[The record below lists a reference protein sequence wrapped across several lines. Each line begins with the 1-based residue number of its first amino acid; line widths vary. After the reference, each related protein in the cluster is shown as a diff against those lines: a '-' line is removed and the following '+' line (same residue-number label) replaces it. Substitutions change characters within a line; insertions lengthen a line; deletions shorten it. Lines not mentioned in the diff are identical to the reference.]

1 MGFGLM
7 FVGYFFT
14 YLISLVLFPRILG
27 YAIMMWATVKLS
39 AFDLKFKRCLP
50 VLGGL
55 FLVSAYS
62 FAGDIVN
69 HFNLATSFF
78 NEHVLNI
85 VSAGEE
91 ALVVLFHI
99 FLMLA
104 IGSIAKDTGLDKIRF
119 RAMRNLFLIVAAELA
134 YTVVIFLPK
143 NKVVQTVFAA
153 TVILRFIWIFLDL
166 ILLASCHRLICEEGD
181 ESMPEKE
188 INIPVLKQMESVMR
202 RRDKNAFDSGKR
214 WSEKRQNKKEKLK
227 KKDDQ

>member
-14 YLISLVLFPRILG
+14 YLISLVFVPRILG
-27 YAIMMWATVKLS
+27 YAIMLWATVKLS
-39 AFDLKFKRCLP
+39 AFDIKFKRCLP

-55 FLVSAYS
+55 FLISAYVLS
-62 FAGDIVN
+62 GDIVK
-69 HFNLATSFF
+69 HFNLEASLF
-78 NEHVLNI
+78 NDTVLNI
-85 VSAGEE
+85 VSTAEE
-91 ALVVLFHI
+91 LLVILFHV

-119 RAMRNLFLIVAAELA
+119 RAMRNLLLIMIAELT
-134 YTVVIFLPK
+134 YTVIIFLPK
-143 NKVVQTVFAA
+143 NKVVQTVFAI

-166 ILLASCHRLICEEGD
+166 ILLASCYRLICEEGD

-188 INIPVLKQMESVMR
+188 INVPIIKQMESVMR

-214 WSEKRQNKKEKLK
+214 WSEKRQNKKEKRK
-227 KKDDQ
+227 KKDK